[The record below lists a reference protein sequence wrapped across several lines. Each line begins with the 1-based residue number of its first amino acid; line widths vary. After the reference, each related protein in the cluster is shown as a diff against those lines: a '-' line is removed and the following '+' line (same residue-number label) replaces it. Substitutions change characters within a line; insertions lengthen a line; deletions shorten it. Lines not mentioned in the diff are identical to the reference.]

1 MRIEGLAPRGG
12 KHEEWRACQLEIEQ
26 TVLGSRDIFRQEEKG
41 VSGGQMIDGGE
52 TTITNILLLSV
63 SVLANLLLVRALIRG
78 NEPVPRSAMYQFRQS
93 GHQRR
98 QPERRTGGR
107 ARADGKPL
115 SLPNDR
121 RPRFPSLSFLED
133 SLIKMGPSN

>member
-1 MRIEGLAPRGG
+1 MR
-12 KHEEWRACQLEIEQ
+12 EWRACQLEIEQ

-41 VSGGQMIDGGE
+41 VSGDQVIDGGE
-52 TTITNILLLSV
+52 TAITNILLLLV

-107 ARADGKPL
+107 AGRGRTGNP
-115 SLPNDR
+115 
-121 RPRFPSLSFLED
+121 FPSLTIAVPD
-133 SLIKMGPSN
+133 SPLSRSWKTP